1 MANISANVSAKNV
14 SENLSR
20 SDAAR
25 SEALRANVRSR
36 ALWSKLEPA
45 VLKSSNE
52 FIPPSPPTD
61 DVRSRW
67 RLLKWP
73 LVFLVCVVV
82 AAGALLT
89 KGGSAAAEYVT
100 APAVRGDIVRTTVAS
115 GMVNPVETVQVGSY
129 VSGRIQDLLC
139 DYNTQ
144 VVKGQSCAKIDPRG
158 YQAMVDQ
165 SAAAVSTAKAQLSKD
180 QAQLAYAKVT
190 YERNL
195 ALLNRNVVSQDATD
209 NALNA
214 YKQTEAQVALDQA
227 AIAQRQAGL
236 ESAKVNLDYTDIV
249 SPVDGTVVSRSAA
262 IGQTVTANFQTPTLF
277 LIAKNLKQMQVEA
290 NVSEAEIGAVRQGQ
304 NATFT
309 VEAFPGRM
317 FSGKVTQ
324 IRQAPVAVQ
333 NVISYD
339 VVISAD
345 NSDLALKP
353 GMTATAHIVTAE
365 RHDVLRIPE
374 AALRFAPKGYAVDHA
389 SAGERI
395 GGLVWVERKSGL
407 EPIAVQ
413 LGLADGD
420 EIEVT
425 HGAIEPGDQV
435 VTGLCRAG
443 EAPSAATSSAQ
454 DAT

>member
-1 MANISANVSAKNV
+1 
-14 SENLSR
+14 
-20 SDAAR
+20 
-25 SEALRANVRSR
+25 
-36 ALWSKLEPA
+36 
-45 VLKSSNE
+45 
-52 FIPPSPPTD
+52 
-61 DVRSRW
+61 
-67 RLLKWP
+67 
-73 LVFLVCVVV
+73 
-82 AAGALLT
+82 
-89 KGGSAAAEYVT
+89 
-100 APAVRGDIVRTTVAS
+100 
-115 GMVNPVETVQVGSY
+115 
-129 VSGRIQDLLC
+129 
-139 DYNTQ
+139 
-144 VVKGQSCAKIDPRG
+144 
-158 YQAMVDQ
+158 
-165 SAAAVSTAKAQLSKD
+165 
-180 QAQLAYAKVT
+180 
-190 YERNL
+190 
-195 ALLNRNVVSQDATD
+195 
-209 NALNA
+209 
-214 YKQTEAQVALDQA
+214 
-227 AIAQRQAGL
+227 
-236 ESAKVNLDYTDIV
+236 
-249 SPVDGTVVSRSAA
+249 
-262 IGQTVTANFQTPTLF
+262 
-277 LIAKNLKQMQVEA
+277 
-290 NVSEAEIGAVRQGQ
+290 
-304 NATFT
+304 
-309 VEAFPGRM
+309 M